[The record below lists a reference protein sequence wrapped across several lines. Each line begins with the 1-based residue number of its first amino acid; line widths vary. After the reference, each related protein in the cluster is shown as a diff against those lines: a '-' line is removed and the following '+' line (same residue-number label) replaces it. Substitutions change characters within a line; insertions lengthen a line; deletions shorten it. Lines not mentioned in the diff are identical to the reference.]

1 MQDGQKEDCQVFT
14 FSAFREDSDVLPT
27 FSYRVKDTTK
37 ALALE
42 TTVESG
48 VET

>member
-1 MQDGQKEDCQVFT
+1 MKDGQKEHCQVFT

-27 FSYRVKDTTK
+27 FSYRVKDTMK
-37 ALALE
+37 AFALQ

-48 VET
+48 VKT

>member
-1 MQDGQKEDCQVFT
+1 MKDGQKEDCQVLT
-14 FSAFREDSDVLPT
+14 FYAFREDSDVLST
-27 FSYRVKDTTK
+27 FSYRVKDTMK
-37 ALALE
+37 ASALQ